1 MKIIKALFRQENE
14 IKHSIICFLVG
25 LVIMASSVI
34 AYNILYARIEP
45 DSVLEKMSFLLI
57 PMGFFIIGFALFF
70 SSLNLDNKVVLL
82 ILVFSLWISLTS
94 VFMDERIMMAAIIL
108 GVSITIF
115 ILSRVFWK
123 EICTMITFGII
134 ISLGCMVL
142 LGATICFI
150 SKLNA
155 TLSLHTICYSVITI
169 CIIIYLLIGVRF
181 NKLCLRLMGYS
192 PEQIDQYNYSVLKNQ
207 LNIIYVIAF
216 VILNLTWLYNKNDE
230 LALVANIINNALI
243 TGISITNVN
252 WKSIFRNN
260 KQSS

>member
-1 MKIIKALFRQENE
+1 MKTIKALFRQGNE

-25 LVIMASSVI
+25 LVIMALSVI

-45 DSVLEKMSFLLI
+45 DSVLEEMSLLLI
-57 PMGFFIIGFALFF
+57 PMGSFIIGFALFF

-82 ILVFSLWISLTS
+82 ILVLSLWISLTS
-94 VFMDERIMMAAIIL
+94 VFMDERIMMATIIL

-150 SKLNA
+150 GKLNA
-155 TLSLHTICYSVITI
+155 TLSPHTICYFVITI
-169 CIIIYLLIGVRF
+169 CIIIYLRMGVKA
-181 NKLCLRLMGYS
+181 NKFCLKLMGYS
-192 PEQIDQYNYSVLKNQ
+192 TEQIDQYNYSVLKNQ
-207 LNIIYVIAF
+207 LNIIYG
-216 VILNLTWLYNKNDE
+216 NL
-230 LALVANIINNALI
+230 
-243 TGISITNVN
+243 
-252 WKSIFRNN
+252 
-260 KQSS
+260 

>member
-1 MKIIKALFRQENE
+1 MKTIKALFRQGNE

-25 LVIMASSVI
+25 LVIMALSVI

-45 DSVLEKMSFLLI
+45 DIVLEGMSLLLI

-82 ILVFSLWISLTS
+82 ILVLSLWISLTS

-134 ISLGCMVL
+134 ISLGSMVL
-142 LGATICFI
+142 LGATIGMI
-150 SKLNA
+150 SEMDVNLP
-155 TLSLHTICYSVITI
+155 TYPICYSVITI
-169 CIIIYLLIGVRF
+169 CIIIYLRMGVKA
-181 NKLCLRLMGYS
+181 NKFCLKLMGYS
-192 PEQIDQYNYSVLKNQ
+192 TEQIDQYNYSVLKNQ
-207 LNIIYVIAF
+207 INIIYVIAL
-216 VILNLTWLYNKNDE
+216 VILNLTWLYIKNEE
-230 LALVANIINNALI
+230 LALIANVINNALI
-243 TGISITNVN
+243 TGVSITNVDL
-252 WKSIFRNN
+252 KSII
-260 KQSS
+260 K